1 MDKETMD
8 PSRSKLDEADKI
20 KTGTKVKVYEKIK
33 EGDKQ
38 RTGFFEGIV
47 IARKHGSEKGATF
60 TVRGKLGEHGLEKT
74 YPIHSPLI
82 EKVDII
88 SKPKKKVKRSKLYY
102 IRDLSAKRIKEK
114 IGQKV

>member
-1 MDKETMD
+1 MEREVM
-8 PSRSKLDEADKI
+8 DKI

-33 EGDKQ
+33 EGSKE
-38 RTGFFEGIV
+38 RVGFFEGIV

-60 TVRGKLGEHGLEKT
+60 TVRGKLGEYRLEKT

-82 EKVDII
+82 SKVDII
-88 SKPKKKVKRSKLYY
+88 SAPKKVRKSKLYY

-114 IGQKV
+114 IGQNV